1 MVTAATVTA
10 VMVTAVMVTAV
21 MVTAVMV
28 TAATVTAIMV
38 IIMVTIITIMG
49 MATVTI
55 ITIIGMA
62 TVTIITIIGM
72 ATVTA
77 DGGTVT
83 GTVMASAHAGSGSN
97 LMVTFGT
104 ATERREGGLA
114 EAWERTAAPG
124 LTSRGRRPPHTG
136 IMIGDGKRRG
146 IRLTGLRLRS
156 RTRFPRH
163 AIGRTDFQDHRVK
176 AGLIEMTLQRGYK
189 IERLVCKVPQGIQQK
204 SV

>member
-1 MVTAATVTA
+1 
-10 VMVTAVMVTAV
+10 
-21 MVTAVMV
+21 
-28 TAATVTAIMV
+28 
-38 IIMVTIITIMG
+38 MG

-104 ATERREGGLA
+104 ATERRKSGLCGSMGA
-114 EAWERTAAPG
+114 DSGPGPNQPGEATL
-124 LTSRGRRPPHTG
+124 LTRES
-136 IMIGDGKRRG
+136 
-146 IRLTGLRLRS
+146 
-156 RTRFPRH
+156 
-163 AIGRTDFQDHRVK
+163 
-176 AGLIEMTLQRGYK
+176 
-189 IERLVCKVPQGIQQK
+189 
-204 SV
+204 

>member
-1 MVTAATVTA
+1 
-10 VMVTAVMVTAV
+10 
-21 MVTAVMV
+21 
-28 TAATVTAIMV
+28 MV

-124 LTSRGRRPPHTG
+124 LTSRGRRPSSHGNHDWRREAARHSAHWAKTTVQNALPSSRQRSNRFFKT
-136 IMIGDGKRRG
+136 IG
-146 IRLTGLRLRS
+146 S
-156 RTRFPRH
+156 RP
-163 AIGRTDFQDHRVK
+163 D
-176 AGLIEMTLQRGYK
+176 
-189 IERLVCKVPQGIQQK
+189 
-204 SV
+204 